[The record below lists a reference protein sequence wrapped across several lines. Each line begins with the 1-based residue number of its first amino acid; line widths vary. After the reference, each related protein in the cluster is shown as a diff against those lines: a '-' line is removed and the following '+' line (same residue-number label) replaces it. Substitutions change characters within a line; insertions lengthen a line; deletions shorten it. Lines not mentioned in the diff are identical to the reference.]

1 MVKFCHNILISGNIS
16 LTNQRVDSLSKD
28 VNELKESLEFSQN
41 EYDDKLKNM
50 GGKVQKLEKVS
61 K

>member
-1 MVKFCHNILISGNIS
+1 MVKFCQNILISGNIS